1 MKSNIFPTSF
11 PYLKKCF
18 KVLEKGA
25 HKNLTLIFIWP
36 KIGALR
42 VKMKRETWR
51 NIFSNWLLQKGAFL
65 RL

>member
-18 KVLEKGA
+18 KVLEIGV
-25 HKNLTLIFIWP
+25 HKNVTLIFLWP

-42 VKMKRETWR
+42 VKVKEET
-51 NIFSNWLLQKGAFL
+51 FP
-65 RL
+65 